1 MPQVD
6 LSYSADIAL
15 DAPALLAAI
24 EAEIL
29 RLDPTAGDSKGRAQR
44 VKEYHHSHVFLTVQL
59 LPKPHRDDAYSQR
72 LLRALDTLVALHLTQ
87 SCALSIRLAYSLSPY
102 VTREFVPEA
111 EG

>member
-6 LSYSADIAL
+6 LDYSADIAL

-29 RLDPTAGDSKGRAQR
+29 RQDPTAGDSKGRAQR
-44 VKEYHHSHVFLTVQL
+44 VEEFHHSHVFLTVQL

-72 LLRALDTLVALHLTQ
+72 MLGALDTLLAGHLTQ
-87 SCALSIRLAYSLSPY
+87 SCAVSIRLAYSLAPY
-102 VTREFVPEA
+102 VTRHFTPSL
-111 EG
+111 